1 MKLENQVVSLE
12 LSKKFKKLGLNQES
26 LFYWGVPKSGNIPEG
41 QLNEGL
47 PIKNSK
53 MYKFRDYYSAFTVAE
68 LGEMLPNGK
77 YSWKS
82 GHGWLASEIF
92 PADLQERHFKTEAD
106 ARAVML
112 IYLIESNGHQ
122 SVPHPTNKNLENKRS
137 LL

>member
-68 LGEMLPNGK
+68 SDTPGEAGGLM
-77 YSWKS
+77 S
-82 GHGWLASEIF
+82 GAVS
-92 PADLQERHFKTEAD
+92 KTVAL
-106 ARAVML
+106 VP
-112 IYLIESNGHQ
+112 S
-122 SVPHPTNKNLENKRS
+122 SVVTCREFFQV
-137 LL
+137 